1 MGHSSSKDVAAS
13 YFGLGKSSVAVAS
26 PLLLPALSRLP
37 ERDHFNN
44 QRQSP
49 EQPQIFLSH
58 RHTFNNDTMNAQ
70 AVLQEQARAAYK
82 RKDYTKALELFNRA
96 IGRSPSVQLHDN
108 RAACHERLD
117 DLQAALKD
125 AKKSI
130 QLAKEDPTGY
140 VRAGRILVKMERKSV
155 ALEIYAMGL
164 KNVKHVGQG
173 FEVSWFITYYAYYS
187 SNLSISSSKR
197 SILSS

>member
-173 FEVSWFITYYAYYS
+173 FEVS
-187 SNLSISSSKR
+187 
-197 SILSS
+197 

>member
-13 YFGLGKSSVAVAS
+13 HFGLGKSSVAVAS

-173 FEVSWFITYYAYYS
+173 FEVS
-187 SNLSISSSKR
+187 
-197 SILSS
+197 

>member
-13 YFGLGKSSVAVAS
+13 HFGLGKSSVAVAS

-108 RAACHERLD
+108 RAACHERLN

-173 FEVSWFITYYAYYS
+173 FEVS
-187 SNLSISSSKR
+187 
-197 SILSS
+197 

>member
-82 RKDYTKALELFNRA
+82 RKDYTKALELFNCA

-173 FEVSWFITYYAYYS
+173 FEVS
-187 SNLSISSSKR
+187 
-197 SILSS
+197 